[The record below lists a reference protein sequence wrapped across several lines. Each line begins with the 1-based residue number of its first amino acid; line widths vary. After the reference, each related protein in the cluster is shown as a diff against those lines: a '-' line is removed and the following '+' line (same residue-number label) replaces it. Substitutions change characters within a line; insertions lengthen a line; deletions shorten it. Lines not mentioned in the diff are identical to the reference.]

1 MSEPTNQTRLGKR
14 VVVTGIGGI
23 TALGHDW
30 EAIAA
35 SLKAQKNCVVTM
47 GEWDKYDG
55 LNTRLAAPITDF
67 EVPSHYSRKKIRSMG
82 RVSIMATRAS
92 ELALI
97 DAGLLDDPIVSSGEM
112 GIAYGSSTGSTDA
125 IIAFGDMLK
134 AGDMSG
140 VTATSY
146 IRMMA
151 HTTAVNVG
159 VFFGL
164 KGRIHTTS
172 SACTSGS
179 QGIGYAYE
187 AIKYGHQTLMLAG
200 GGEELCPTEAV
211 VFDTLFATSTKNSTP
226 ELTPRPF
233 DASRDGLV
241 IGEGACT
248 LVLEELEHA
257 KARGAKIYAELVGF
271 GTNSDGQHV
280 TQPNAQTM
288 EIAIRLALKDAQ
300 LEPNAIG
307 YVNAHG
313 TATDRGD
320 IAESHATHAVFGTG
334 MPISSL
340 KSYTGHTLGACG
352 ALEAWVSIE
361 MMNAGWFAPTLNL
374 ESIDPQCADLD
385 YIRSDL
391 RPIDTDYVMSNNF
404 AFGGINTSLIF
415 KRWAQ

>member
-1 MSEPTNQTRLGKR
+1 MSRR
-14 VVVTGIGGI
+14 VVITGMGGI
-23 TALGHDW
+23 SALGQDW
-30 EAIAA
+30 D
-35 SLKAQKNCVVTM
+35 SVKAKLQAGQNAVVRM
-47 GEWDKYDG
+47 DEWDRFDG
-55 LNTRLAAPITDF
+55 LHTRLAAPVSDF
-67 EVPSHYSRKKIRSMG
+67 STPAHYSRKKIRSMG
-82 RVSIMATRAS
+82 RVSLMATRAS
-92 ELALI
+92 EMALE
-97 DAGLLDDPIVSSGEM
+97 DAGLLHDPLIASGAM
-112 GIAYGSSTGSTDA
+112 GIAYGSSTGSTEP
-125 IIAFGDMLK
+125 ITAFGDMLK
-134 AGDMSG
+134 HGDMSG

-164 KGRIHTTS
+164 KGRVITTS

-187 AIKYGHQTLMLAG
+187 AIKYGQQDLMLAG

-211 VFDTLFATSTKNSTP
+211 VFDTLFATSTRNDTP

-233 DASRDGLV
+233 DRDRDGLV

-257 KARGAKIYAELVGF
+257 KARGARIYAEVLGF
-271 GTNSDGQHV
+271 GTNSDGLHV
-280 TQPNAQTM
+280 TQPNADTM
-288 EIAIRLALKDAQ
+288 EKAIRLALKDARIAPQ
-300 LEPNAIG
+300 QIG

-320 IAESHATHAVFGTG
+320 AAESRATAAVFGEQ

-352 ALEAWVSIE
+352 ALEAWWSI
-361 MMNAGWFAPTLNL
+361 MMMRDGWFAPTINL
-374 ESIDPQCADLD
+374 ENIAEDCAELD
-385 YIRSDL
+385 YIRAKGRAL
-391 RPIDTDYVMSNNF
+391 DTDLVMSNNF

-415 KRWAQ
+415 RRWQE

>member
-1 MSEPTNQTRLGKR
+1 MSRR
-14 VVVTGIGGI
+14 VVITGMGGI
-23 TALGHDW
+23 SALGQDW
-30 EAIAA
+30 D
-35 SLKAQKNCVVTM
+35 SVKARLQAGQNAVVRM
-47 GEWDKYDG
+47 DEWDRFDG
-55 LNTRLAAPITDF
+55 LHTRLAAPVSDF
-67 EVPSHYSRKKIRSMG
+67 STPAHYSRKKIRSMG
-82 RVSIMATRAS
+82 RVSLMATRAS
-92 ELALI
+92 EMALE
-97 DAGLLDDPIVSSGEM
+97 DASLLHDPLIASGAM
-112 GIAYGSSTGSTDA
+112 GIAYGSSTGSTDP
-125 IIAFGDMLK
+125 ITAFGDMLK
-134 AGDMSG
+134 HGDMSG

-164 KGRIHTTS
+164 KGRVITTS

-187 AIKYGHQTLMLAG
+187 AIKYGQQDLMLAG

-211 VFDTLFATSTKNSTP
+211 VFDTLFATSTRNDTP

-233 DASRDGLV
+233 DRDRDGLV

-257 KARGAKIYAELVGF
+257 KARGARIYAEVLGF
-271 GTNSDGQHV
+271 GTNSDGLHV
-280 TQPNAQTM
+280 TQPNADTM
-288 EIAIRLALKDAQ
+288 EKAIRLALKDAKIAPQ
-300 LEPNAIG
+300 QIG

-320 IAESHATHAVFGTG
+320 AAESRATAAVFGEQ

-352 ALEAWVSIE
+352 ALEAWWSI
-361 MMNAGWFAPTLNL
+361 MMMRDGWFAPTINL
-374 ESIDPQCADLD
+374 ENVAEDCAELD
-385 YIRSDL
+385 YIRAEGRAL
-391 RPIDTDYVMSNNF
+391 DTDLVMSNNF

-415 KRWAQ
+415 RRWQD

>member
-1 MSEPTNQTRLGKR
+1 MSHLPRR
-14 VVVTGIGGI
+14 VVITGVGGI

-30 EAIAA
+30 QTIAA
-35 SLKAQKNCVVTM
+35 NLKAQKNCVVRLD
-47 GEWDKYDG
+47 EWDKFDG
-55 LNTRLAAPITDF
+55 LNTRLAAPVTDF
-67 EVPSHYSRKKIRSMG
+67 QQPAHYSRKKIRSMG
-82 RVSIMATRAS
+82 RVSVMATRAS

-97 DAGLLDDPIVSSGEM
+97 DANLLDDPVVTSGAM
-112 GIAYGSSTGSTDA
+112 GIAYGSSTGSTDP

-134 AGDMSG
+134 TGDMSG

-164 KGRIHTTS
+164 KGRVHTTS

-179 QGIGYAYE
+179 QGIGYSYE
-187 AIKYGHQTLMLAG
+187 AIKYGQQDLMLAG

-211 VFDTLFATSTKNSTP
+211 VFDTLFATSTQNDTP
-226 ELTPRPF
+226 AATPKPF
-233 DASRDGLV
+233 DKQRDGLV

-257 KARGAKIYAELVGF
+257 QARGAKIYAEIVGF
-271 GTNSDGQHV
+271 GTNSDGLHV
-280 TQPNAQTM
+280 TQPNADTM
-288 EIAIRLALKDAQ
+288 EKAIRLALKDAD
-300 LEPNAIG
+300 LDANKIG

-320 IAESHATHAVFGTG
+320 IAETQATHAVFGG
-334 MPISSL
+334 SQPISSL

-352 ALEAWVSIE
+352 ALEAWASVE
-361 MMNAGWFAPTLNL
+361 MMNQGWFAPTLNL
-374 ESIDPQCADLD
+374 SEIDPECGQLD
-385 YIRSDL
+385 YIKDDIRQ
-391 RPIDTDYVMSNNF
+391 IETDYVMSNNF

-415 KRWAQ
+415 KKWSS

>member
-1 MSEPTNQTRLGKR
+1 MSRR
-14 VVVTGIGGI
+14 VVITGMGGI
-23 TALGHDW
+23 SALGQDW
-30 EAIAA
+30 D
-35 SLKAQKNCVVTM
+35 SVKARLQAGQNAVVRM
-47 GEWDKYDG
+47 DEWDRFDG
-55 LNTRLAAPITDF
+55 LHTRLAAPVNDF
-67 EVPSHYSRKKIRSMG
+67 STPAHYSRKKIRSMG
-82 RVSIMATRAS
+82 RVSLMATRAS
-92 ELALI
+92 EMALE
-97 DAGLLDDPIVSSGEM
+97 DAGLLHDPLIASGAM
-112 GIAYGSSTGSTDA
+112 GIAYGSSTGSTDP
-125 IIAFGDMLK
+125 ITAFGDMLK
-134 AGDMSG
+134 HGDMSG

-164 KGRIHTTS
+164 KGRVLTTS

-187 AIKYGHQTLMLAG
+187 AIKYGQQDLMLAG

-211 VFDTLFATSTKNSTP
+211 VFDTLFATSTRNDTP

-233 DASRDGLV
+233 DRDRDGLV

-257 KARGAKIYAELVGF
+257 KARGARIYAEVLGF
-271 GTNSDGQHV
+271 GTNSDGLHV
-280 TQPNAQTM
+280 TQPNADTM
-288 EIAIRLALKDAQ
+288 EKAIRLALKDANIAPQ
-300 LEPNAIG
+300 QIG

-320 IAESHATHAVFGTG
+320 AAESRATAAVFGEQ

-352 ALEAWVSIE
+352 ALEAWWSI
-361 MMNAGWFAPTLNL
+361 MMMRDGWFAPTINL
-374 ESIDPQCADLD
+374 ENVAEDCAELD
-385 YIRSDL
+385 YIRAEGRAL
-391 RPIDTDYVMSNNF
+391 DTDLVMSNNF

-415 KRWAQ
+415 RRWQD

>member
-1 MSEPTNQTRLGKR
+1 MSRR

-23 TALGHDW
+23 SALGHNW
-30 EAIAA
+30 QSIKA
-35 SLKAQKNCVVTM
+35 SLFAQKNCVIRM
-47 GEWDKYDG
+47 DEWDRYPD
-55 LNTRLAAPITDF
+55 LNTRLAAPVTDF
-67 EVPSHYSRKKIRSMG
+67 LTPSHYSRKKIRSMG
-82 RVSIMATRAS
+82 RVSLMATRAS
-92 ELALI
+92 ELALE
-97 DAGLLDDPIVSSGEM
+97 DANLLDHPVLTSGDT
-112 GIAYGSSTGSTDA
+112 GVAYGSSTGSTDP
-125 IIAFGDMLK
+125 IMGFGDMLK
-134 AGDMSG
+134 TGSMTG
-140 VTATSY
+140 LTATSY

-151 HTTAVNVG
+151 HTTAVNIG

-172 SACTSGS
+172 SACTSAS

-187 AIKYGHQTLMLAG
+187 AIKYGHQTVMLAG

-211 VFDTLFATSTKNSTP
+211 VFDTLFATSTKNDTP
-226 ELTPRPF
+226 DMTPSPF
-233 DASRDGLV
+233 DKHRDGLV

-248 LVLEELEHA
+248 LILEELEHA

-271 GTNSDGQHV
+271 GTNSDGLHV

-288 EIAIRLALKDAQ
+288 EVAIRLALKDAQ
-300 LEPNAIG
+300 LNADDIG

-320 IAESHATHAVFGTG
+320 VAETMATHAVFGSK

-352 ALEAWVSIE
+352 ALEAWASIQ
-361 MMNAGWFAPTLNL
+361 MMNENWFAPTLNL
-374 ESIDPQCADLD
+374 TELDPECAPLD
-385 YIRSDL
+385 YIRGDIRTL
-391 RPIDTDYVMSNNF
+391 ETNYVMSNNF

-415 KRWAQ
+415 KRWQ

>member
-1 MSEPTNQTRLGKR
+1 MSRR
-14 VVVTGIGGI
+14 VVITGMGGI
-23 TALGHDW
+23 SALGQDW
-30 EAIAA
+30 D
-35 SLKAQKNCVVTM
+35 SVKAKLQAGQNAVVRM
-47 GEWDKYDG
+47 DEWDRFDG
-55 LNTRLAAPITDF
+55 LHTRLAAPVSDF
-67 EVPSHYSRKKIRSMG
+67 STPAHYSRKKIRSMG
-82 RVSIMATRAS
+82 RVSLMATRAS
-92 ELALI
+92 EMALE
-97 DAGLLDDPIVSSGEM
+97 DAGLLHDPLIASGAM
-112 GIAYGSSTGSTDA
+112 GIAYGSSTGSTEP
-125 IIAFGDMLK
+125 ITAFGDMLK
-134 AGDMSG
+134 HGDMSG

-164 KGRIHTTS
+164 KGRVITTS

-187 AIKYGHQTLMLAG
+187 AIKYGQQDLMLAG

-211 VFDTLFATSTKNSTP
+211 VFDTLFATSTRNDTP

-233 DASRDGLV
+233 DRDRDGLV

-257 KARGAKIYAELVGF
+257 KARGARIYAEVLGF
-271 GTNSDGQHV
+271 GTNSDGLHV
-280 TQPNAQTM
+280 TQPNADTM
-288 EIAIRLALKDAQ
+288 EKAIRLALKDARIAPQ
-300 LEPNAIG
+300 QIG

-320 IAESHATHAVFGTG
+320 AAESRATAAVFGEQ

-352 ALEAWVSIE
+352 ALEAWWSI
-361 MMNAGWFAPTLNL
+361 MMMRDGWFAPTINL
-374 ESIDPQCADLD
+374 ENIAEDCAELD
-385 YIRSDL
+385 YIRAKGRAL
-391 RPIDTDYVMSNNF
+391 DTDLVMSNNF

-415 KRWAQ
+415 RRWQD

>member
-1 MSEPTNQTRLGKR
+1 MSEATNQTRLGKR

-134 AGDMSG
+134 TGDMSG

-226 ELTPRPF
+226 ELAPRPF

-300 LEPNAIG
+300 LEPSAIG

-320 IAESHATHAVFGTG
+320 IAESHATHAVFGTN

-385 YIRSDL
+385 YIRSEP